1 MQGKVNK
8 LLSDYQ
14 NKNTK
19 RNLKRAILE
28 FFISVY
34 QQANPNQLDELADKY
49 FSEQRDHERDV
60 EVFLKSLNGQA
71 PLTVKLKISNVKTF
85 LMENDIEL
93 TQKFWRKINRR
104 IKGSRALTLDKVPS
118 NKQLRKVLS
127 HMPIHGKALSLL
139 LSSSGMRLGEAL
151 GITLKDI
158 DLQKEP
164 VRIEISGKI
173 TKTGNSRYAFASRE
187 AKEAIVEWLK
197 VRDQYLQTAKK
208 RSHQHPKRS
217 EDDRLFPFE
226 TSTVYMI
233 WTGSLEKTQLA
244 ERDNQ
249 TNRNKIHPHVL
260 RKFFRTRLGAV
271 IPVDVVEAIMGHEG
285 YLTEVY
291 RRYTVDD
298 LAKFYLQG
306 ETALLIFTE
315 AQEVTKLRK
324 EINEQNKKLQTLV
337 TELTTK
343 NLTLENKVSAMEKES
358 LETKQKNE
366 KLTQR
371 VESLE
376 KIFPEVE
383 KLKNQLTELIKE
395 T

>member
-1 MQGKVNK
+1 MYKVKK
-8 LLSDYQ
+8 LLSDYP

-19 RNLKRAILE
+19 RNLKRAILD

-34 QQANPNQLDELADKY
+34 GEAKPNQLDEIAEKY
-49 FSEQRDHERDV
+49 FSEQRDYERDV
-60 EVFLKSLNGQA
+60 ELFLKSLNGQA

-93 TQKFWRKINRR
+93 PQKFWRKIARR

-151 GITLKDI
+151 GLTLKDI
-158 DLQKEP
+158 DLNKEP

-197 VRDQYLQTAKK
+197 VRDQYLLTAKK
-208 RSHQHPKRS
+208 RSHKHPKRS

-226 TSTVYMI
+226 TSTIYMI
-233 WTGSLEKTQLA
+233 WTGALEKTQLA

-324 EINEQNKKLQTLV
+324 ELKQENEHLQKSVIKLYA
-337 TELTTK
+337 E
-343 NLTLENKVSAMEKES
+343 
-358 LETKQKNE
+358 NE
-366 KLTQR
+366 KLTKR
-371 VESLE
+371 IEALE
-376 KIFPEVE
+376 TVLPEMK
-383 KLKNQLTELIKE
+383 KLKTQLTEILKE
-395 T
+395 TTK